1 MKHNDWTDRLHD
13 RLSDYKA
20 VPPVGLW
27 DKIETAVD
35 GRRKRA
41 RTVRMRVWA
50 AAAAVAL
57 LLISGAGYLLNRNTI
72 SQLDSRDAFTGV
84 SGNAGRHTADAR
96 RGSTDIPEE
105 TKVTEATGGLVA
117 VNNVPASVAD
127 CVADVVEEN
136 AAERDARH
144 TGETVAETAGS
155 GAAANEEDEGEGKD
169 RDNVS
174 GRDVGMERMPARPA
188 SYDIRKDRE
197 RGGAWTVGA
206 YSSNMFGNS
215 GSMNSV
221 NVISRVT
228 ADYSMT
234 ENMLKASSASFSN
247 YSEENKH
254 YLPLS
259 FGLTAGYALTDRIRV
274 SSGIVYSRLASDFI
288 RSSDGEE
295 TTDRQTLHYI
305 GVPLN
310 VSYDIWSTRRF
321 KAYVTA
327 GGQADFN
334 VSARVETEGVKTK
347 MDRDNVQWSVSA
359 AAGAQYDVIPQL
371 GVYVEPGVRYYI
383 DNGSRI
389 ENYYKDKPVSFSLQL
404 GLRLNI
410 E

>member
-41 RTVRMRVWA
+41 RTVRMRVWT

-72 SQLDSRDAFTGV
+72 SQLDGMDALTGV
-84 SGNAGRHTADAR
+84 RVKGGHHAAGTGH
-96 RGSTDIPEE
+96 GGTDMPAE
-105 TKVTEATGGLVA
+105 TVRTGGHGALVA
-117 VNNVPASVAD
+117 VNGAPTAAAD
-127 CVADVVEEN
+127 YVADVAEEN
-136 AAERDARH
+136 TVAHDAPH
-144 TGETVAETAGS
+144 TEETVAETTGNA
-155 GAAANEEDEGEGKD
+155 GAAGEDNKGEERD
-169 RDNVS
+169 RNVAS
-174 GRDVGMERMPARPA
+174 RRDAGLERMPARQTA
-188 SYDIRKDRE
+188 YDRRDDRE

-206 YSSNMFGNS
+206 YSSNMFGNAN
-215 GSMNSV
+215 SMNSV

-234 ENMLKASSASFSN
+234 ENMLKASSASFSK
-247 YSEENKH
+247 YSEKNKH

-259 FGLTAGYALTDRIRV
+259 FGLTAGYALTDRIRL
-274 SSGIVYSRLASDFI
+274 SSGIVYSRLSSDFV

-334 VSARVETEGVKTK
+334 VSARVETEGVKTR
-347 MDRDNVQWSVSA
+347 MDRDNVQWSVGA

-383 DNGSRI
+383 DNGSKI